1 MVSSVNKEKTRHRQ
15 VQVKP
20 NGCIHP
26 RYNYNTRPVWKF
38 RSDLCR
44 RCPWKL
50 GLRVSSIY
58 NSDSWAERLKRREN
72 GSLFLKDIEPREKT
86 LSFYGRNLALD
97 PSRLENKDTKMD
109 LQLDLSNVQP
119 LRPIR

>member
-20 NGCIHP
+20 NGCVHP
-26 RYNYNTRPVWKF
+26 RYNYNTRPGWKF

-50 GLRVSSIY
+50 GLCVSSMY

-72 GSLFLKDIEPREKT
+72 GSLFFKGHRAKGE
-86 LSFYGRNLALD
+86 
-97 PSRLENKDTKMD
+97 DTFI
-109 LQLDLSNVQP
+109 LWPQFSA
-119 LRPIR
+119 RPIEARKQGHQNGSPT